1 MKDIAIISLTRFG
14 DLIQATPLLRT
25 LKRAYPRARITLV
38 VEDRFTAILPLIRGY
53 DRVITLPKDEI
64 AKTIVFANDPLE
76 PYFRMESFVRELE
89 EVRYDLVINLT
100 FSRMSAFLT
109 SLANAGKFAGL
120 VSGEKGERLI
130 HSLWGLYLFTN
141 HEGNNRLLN
150 HINLVDLFTRL
161 GGVEPD
167 GKPVELAET
176 EKGAAFAETFLAKN
190 GLAGEKLVGLQ
201 LGASDP
207 VRCWSPESFA
217 RLSDLLQEKLGV
229 RTILFGSA
237 SEEPLAGRA
246 LSCMSHPAV
255 SAVGGTSIEE
265 LYSLLKRCSLLV
277 TNDTG
282 TMHFAAAGGVPSLM
296 LCTGP
301 AFFRGTGPYSAG
313 NLALQADIPCAPCRY
328 NFNCPDPVC
337 REILSVGAVYDAC
350 CAVLR
355 GERPDDRG
363 HGVKIYRSYFG
374 DDGYLDWQRCDGG
387 DAGSEALGGRY
398 GRMWKSCLDDSIS
411 VPHHS
416 VVPADKASELVRI
429 AGHGMEISAAI
440 AAAACQTPLPLGE
453 LARLGD
459 TETGLAGRMKLYST
473 VHPEYAPLVDFFSLM
488 RDNIVTEDLPAIAEE
503 TRRCYAWARHLAS
516 SL

>member
-1 MKDIAIISLTRFG
+1 M
-14 DLIQATPLLRT
+14 
-25 LKRAYPRARITLV
+25 
-38 VEDRFTAILPLIRGY
+38 
-53 DRVITLPKDEI
+53 
-64 AKTIVFANDPLE
+64 
-76 PYFRMESFVRELE
+76 
-89 EVRYDLVINLT
+89 
-100 FSRMSAFLT
+100 
-109 SLANAGKFAGL
+109 
-120 VSGEKGERLI
+120 
-130 HSLWGLYLFTN
+130 
-141 HEGNNRLLN
+141 
-150 HINLVDLFTRL
+150 
-161 GGVEPD
+161 
-167 GKPVELAET
+167 
-176 EKGAAFAETFLAKN
+176 
-190 GLAGEKLVGLQ
+190 GLQ

-207 VRCWSPESFA
+207 IRCWSPESFA
-217 RLSDLLQEKLGV
+217 RLSDRLREKLGV

-237 SEEPLAGRA
+237 SEEKLAAQA

-265 LYSLLKRCSLLV
+265 LFSLLKRCSLLV

-282 TMHFAAAGGVPSLM
+282 TMHFAAAGEVPSLM

-337 REILSVGAVYDAC
+337 REILSVDAVYDAC
-350 CAVLR
+350 CAMLR

-387 DAGSEALGGRY
+387 DAGAEALGGRY

-411 VPHHS
+411 CS
-416 VVPADKASELVRI
+416 ASFRRCSADKAPELVRI

-440 AAAACQTPLPLGE
+440 AAAARLTPLPLDE

-459 TETGLAGRMKLYST
+459 AETGVAGRMKLYSA